1 MTELRVRIKF
11 AEHEFEAEG
20 PAEAVERRA
29 EAFQLMVAPPPPPP
43 PVPAVLVEAVDPRP
57 LELPEASITV
67 EPPEP
72 EEKSVVTPQEAAPP
86 PLRLDRIMHSRGPV
100 LSLSAATR
108 LPDSILVILL
118 GQRIFRNNEAV
129 RGIEIMEGLRDS
141 GFRVTRVD
149 TLLSRLASEGIII
162 VRGKHRRRRYRLSV
176 AGIAQAE
183 QIARAL
189 TVELSENA

>member
-29 EAFQLMVAPPPPPP
+29 EAFQQMVSPPPPPP
-43 PVPAVLVEAVDPRP
+43 PLPAVLVSAVEENPLVISEAPITT
-57 LELPEASITV
+57 EPESTAAT
-67 EPPEP
+67 EKPPEP
-72 EEKSVVTPQEAAPP
+72 EAGPP
-86 PLRLDRIMHSRGPV
+86 PLQLDRIMHSRGLV
-100 LSLSAATR
+100 LSLSVGSKLGDA
-108 LPDSILVILL
+108 ILVILL
-118 GQRIFRNNEAV
+118 GQRVFRNNEEV

-149 TLLSRLASEGIII
+149 TLLSRLAGQGIII

-183 QIARAL
+183 QIARTL
-189 TVELSENA
+189 MVDLN